1 MADAKSKKV
10 VGHAARL
17 EHLRRKLHKTR
28 RELRGEKDVPAE
40 ALEAIQYAMRQLGHA
55 IDLLDLTAGQAAR
68 DELTDGKG

>member
-1 MADAKSKKV
+1 MAEKGKAKKV

-28 RELRGEKDVPAE
+28 RELKGDVPAE
-40 ALEAIQYAMRQLGHA
+40 VIESIHVAMRQLSHA